1 MRIGMISPYS
11 LTVPGGVQGQ
21 ILGLARAIRAR
32 GEYVRVLG
40 PCDGPPPEPF
50 VTPLGNCVPTGANG
64 SVVPLAPD
72 PAAQL
77 RTIRA
82 LRDEEFDVLHLHE
95 PIAPGPTM
103 TALLVR
109 PAPIVATFHRAG
121 HSVAYD
127 VFKPLT
133 SRGAKRIAIRYA
145 VSDEAEELAI
155 QALGGTYERAFN
167 AVDVARFQAGRATKT
182 DGPTI
187 FFIARHEERKGL
199 SVLLDAFSRLAP
211 NVRLWIGGVGP
222 ETPSLQSAYAG
233 DPRISWLGEIDE
245 DEKIDR
251 MLGADVFCAPSLH
264 GESFGI
270 VLLEAMAAETAVVA
284 SDIPGYAKV
293 TRSGRDGALVPP
305 GEPARLATVLE
316 DVLSNMARRDE
327 LIDSGSQRVQEFS
340 MRSLADLYLSAYERV
355 TVSAQPQR
363 ASVVRF
369 VRLPSFISPS

>member
-1 MRIGMISPYS
+1 MIQHGQRRLRIGMISPYS

-21 ILGLARAIRAR
+21 ILGLARALRAR

-72 PAAQL
+72 PSAQL

-95 PIAPGPTM
+95 PMAPGPTM
-103 TALLVR
+103 TAMLVK
-109 PAPIVATFHRAG
+109 PAPIVGTFHRAG

-127 VFKPLT
+127 VFRPLT
-133 SRGAKRIAIRYA
+133 LRGARRISIRYA
-145 VSDEAEELAI
+145 VSDDAEALAI
-155 QALGGTYERAFN
+155 DALGGQYERAFN
-167 AVDVARFQAGRATKT
+167 AVDISRYRSGVAKKT

-199 SVLLDAFSRLAP
+199 AVLLEAFGMLDP
-211 NVRLWIGGVGP
+211 TVRLWIGGTGP
-222 ETPSLQSAYAG
+222 ETAALQSTYAG

-245 DEKIDR
+245 EEKIDR
-251 MLGADVFCAPSLH
+251 MLGADVFCAPSLY

-270 VLLEAMAAETAVVA
+270 VLLEAMAAQTAVVA
-284 SDIPGYAKV
+284 SNIPGYAKV
-293 TRSGRDGALVPP
+293 TRDGADGALVAP
-305 GEPARLATVLE
+305 GSAQLLAAELE
-316 DVLSNMARRDE
+316 SVLSNGSRRDALVE
-327 LIDSGSQRVQEFS
+327 SGSNRVQEFS
-340 MRSLADLYLSAYERV
+340 MHRLADLYHAAYC
-355 TVSAQPQR
+355 R
-363 ASVVRF
+363 AVDIEEGR
-369 VRLPSFISPS
+369 R

>member
-64 SVVPLAPD
+64 SIVPLAPD

-82 LRDEEFDVLHLHE
+82 LRDEAFDVLHLHE

-103 TALLVR
+103 TALLVK
-109 PAPIVATFHRAG
+109 PAPIVGTFHRAG

-127 VFKPLT
+127 IFKPLT

-145 VSDEAEELAI
+145 VSDDAEELAI

-167 AVDVARFQAGRATKT
+167 AVDVSRYREGTATKT
-182 DGPTI
+182 EGPTI

-199 SVLLDAFSRLAP
+199 SVLLDAFQQLP
-211 NVRLWIGGVGP
+211 PDVRLWVGGVGP
-222 ETPSLQSAYAG
+222 ETPGLQSLYAG

-251 MLGADVFCAPSLH
+251 MLGADIFCAPSLH

-293 TRSGRDGALVPP
+293 TRNGLDGALVPP
-305 GEPARLATVLE
+305 GDPNKLARELDQVLA
-316 DVLSNMARRDE
+316 SPARRDE
-327 LIDSGSQRVQEFS
+327 LIASGSERVSEFS
-340 MRSLADLYLSAYERV
+340 MRRLADLYLSAYR
-355 TVSAQPQR
+355 R
-363 ASVVRF
+363 A
-369 VRLPSFISPS
+369 ITAG

>member
-64 SVVPLAPD
+64 SIVPLAPD

-103 TALLVR
+103 TSLLVR
-109 PAPIVATFHRAG
+109 PAPIVGTFHRAG

-127 VFKPLT
+127 VFRPLT
-133 SRGAKRIAIRYA
+133 SRGARRIAIRYA
-145 VSDEAEELAI
+145 VSDDAEALAI
-155 QALGGTYERAFN
+155 DALGGTYERAFN
-167 AVDVARFQAGRATKT
+167 AVDVARYRIGQASKT

-199 SVLLDAFSRLAP
+199 GVLLEAFGHLDP
-211 NVRLWIGGVGP
+211 NVRLWIAGVGP
-222 ETPSLQSAYAG
+222 ETIELQSAYAG
-233 DPRISWLGEIDE
+233 DPRISWLGEIDDE
-245 DEKIDR
+245 EKIDR

-270 VLLEAMAAETAVVA
+270 VLLEAMAARTAVVA
-284 SDIPGYAKV
+284 SNIPGYAKV
-293 TRSGRDGALVPP
+293 TRDGADGALVPP
-305 GEPARLATVLE
+305 GDTHALARELE
-316 DVLSNMARRDE
+316 DVLGNLARRDE
-327 LIDSGSQRVQEFS
+327 LVDSGAERVQEFS
-340 MRSLADLYLSAYERV
+340 MRRLADLYLEAY
-355 TVSAQPQR
+355 QR
-363 ASVVRF
+363 A
-369 VRLPSFISPS
+369 IDAQ

>member
-32 GEYVRVLG
+32 GESVRVLG

-64 SVVPLAPD
+64 SIVPLAPD

-82 LRDEEFDVLHLHE
+82 LRDEEFDILHLHE
-95 PIAPGPTM
+95 PMAPGPTM
-103 TALLVR
+103 TAILVK
-109 PAPIVATFHRAG
+109 PAPMIGTFHRAG

-133 SRGAKRIAIRYA
+133 SRGANRLAIRFA
-145 VSDEAEELAI
+145 VSDDAEALAI
-155 QALGGTYERAFN
+155 DALGGTYERAFN
-167 AVDVARFQAGRATKT
+167 AVEVKRFRDGTPTPTK
-182 DGPTI
+182 GPTI

-199 SVLLDAFSRLAP
+199 AVLLEAFDRLP
-211 NVRLWIGGVGP
+211 NTCRLWVGGVGP
-222 ETPSLQSAYAG
+222 ETDELRRLHG
-233 DPRISWLGEIDE
+233 DDPRIEWLGEIDE
-245 DEKIDR
+245 AEKIAR
-251 MLGADVFCAPSLH
+251 MRGADVFCAPSLH

-293 TRSGRDGALVPP
+293 TRAGADGALVPP
-305 GEPARLATVLE
+305 GDVARLATTLHE
-316 DVLSNMARRDE
+316 ILTDTARCQM
-327 LIDSGSQRVQEFS
+327 LIASGSQRVAEFS
-340 MRSLADLYLSAYERV
+340 MRRLADLYLDAYR
-355 TVSAQPQR
+355 R
-363 ASVVRF
+363 AITMEHSIR
-369 VRLPSFISPS
+369 